1 MIGVYNTDS
10 LLQALVE
17 GRKADVLW
25 VTRLIDRVVA
35 CDPRVPLVSLGNY
48 FPQPYGAVLVVFVV
62 PERGPGGVVVGVP
75 VLALSTW
82 HCVHIQNCVD
92 AMLAALFDI
101 SPTSSNT
108 RNLRLPKE
116 ETYEINNAV

>member
-1 MIGVYNTDS
+1 M
-10 LLQALVE
+10 
-17 GRKADVLW
+17 LW
-25 VTRLIDRVVA
+25 VTRLIDRIVT

-48 FPQPYGAVLVVFVV
+48 FPQPYGAVLMVFVI

-82 HCVHIQNCVD
+82 HRVHVQNCVD

-101 SPTSSNT
+101 SSTSSNT
-108 RNLRLPKE
+108 RNLRLPKA